1 MPVVDDLQEI
11 ARLIERDRD
20 EAPVHGEFVNSR
32 TNGAVRAVLCIHRL
46 CSFRQWGTIGAFT
59 T

>member
-20 EAPVHGEFVNSR
+20 EAPVVEDQEIDPR
-32 TNGAVRAVLCIHRL
+32 
-46 CSFRQWGTIGAFT
+46 
-59 T
+59 